1 MLAPASALAIAVGRR
16 RRGGIAHGGV
26 GPERAWLAT
35 PPVFARARL
44 LRGVQASRPTAPG
57 LSPGESMLARV
68 RTAALWG
75 LDAFPVDCEVDVGPG
90 LPGFVMVGLPDA
102 TARESRERV
111 WPALRNAGLSPPD
124 RRVTVNLAP
133 AERRKEGASA
143 DLALA
148 LGLLAATEQAPKERL
163 GEAAALGEVALDG
176 TLRGTRGTLSLA
188 ECLWRAGARTLVCP
202 AEAAPEAALVEGLAV
217 HAARDLVEA
226 VAWLR
231 GGSLTRASPAEPD
244 PQSERSEDLSDVRGQ
259 AVARRALEIAAAG
272 AHHVLLV
279 GPPGCGKSMLA
290 RRLPGLLP
298 PLEPSEA
305 LVVTRLH
312 SASGL
317 RAPGRGLMRVRPFRS
332 PHHSLSRAGLVGGGN
347 PPRPGELSLA
357 HRGVLFLDELSQ
369 YPRALLDALREPLE
383 NGEVAIARAGSHAR
397 FPARPLIVAAMNPCA
412 CGWLG
417 HPKRPCKCGPSELAR
432 HAARISGPILDRLD
446 LQIEVTPLD
455 SRELLAYAPGEPS
468 ASVLSRVLAA
478 RETQRKRGWLNA
490 QLPAPAL
497 RDHCALDPAGHQ
509 LVADAIDRGGMSA
522 RAVHRALRVA
532 RTIADLAGEE
542 RVGVMRLAEALQYR
556 AYEARQAPTV

>member
-1 MLAPASALAIAVGRR
+1 V
-16 RRGGIAHGGV
+16 
-26 GPERAWLAT
+26 
-35 PPVFARARL
+35 
-44 LRGVQASRPTAPG
+44 
-57 LSPGESMLARV
+57 LARI

-75 LDAFPVDCEVDVGPG
+75 LDAFPVECEVDVGPG

-111 WPALRNAGLSPPD
+111 WPALRNAGLAPPD

-148 LGLLAATEQAPKERL
+148 LGLITATGQAPSERL
-163 GEAAALGEVALDG
+163 EGAAALGEVALDG
-176 TLRGTRGTLSLA
+176 RLRGTRGTLSLA
-188 ECLWRAGARTLVCP
+188 EALWRAGARTLIC
-202 AEAAPEAALVEGLAV
+202 AEESAPEAALVEDLQV
-217 HAARDLVEA
+217 HTARDLTQA
-226 VAWLR
+226 VGWLN
-231 GGSLTRASPAEPD
+231 GGSLPRASPAEPD
-244 PQSERSEDLSDVRGQ
+244 PQADANEDLSDVRGQ

-272 AHHVLLV
+272 GHHVLLI

-312 SASGL
+312 SATGL
-317 RAPGRGLMRVRPFRS
+317 RPPGRGLMRSRPFRA

-357 HRGVLFLDELSQ
+357 HRGVLFLDELSEYQ
-369 YPRALLDALREPLE
+369 RALLDALREPLE

-417 HPKRPCKCGPSELAR
+417 HPKRGCRCGPTDLAR
-432 HAARISGPILDRLD
+432 YAARVSGPILDRLD
-446 LQIEVTPLD
+446 LQIEVTALT
-455 SRELLAYAPGEPS
+455 SAELMAATAGEPS
-468 ASVLSRVLAA
+468 HVVRERVLVA
-478 RETQRKRGWLNA
+478 RARQQARGWLNA
-490 QLPAPAL
+490 QLPAAVL
-497 RDHCALDPAGHQ
+497 REHCGLETAGRR
-509 LVADAIDRGGMSA
+509 LVEDAVDRGGMSA
-522 RAVHRALRVA
+522 RAVHRAMRVA

-542 RVGVMRLAEALQYR
+542 RVSALVLGEALQYR
-556 AYEARQAPTV
+556 AYETRHQGLAP